1 MVEGTFG
8 TEHCGLGIFVVGL
21 GHFEGSP
28 RAEDIRIRDEFLAIK
43 ILGTLEVVFGL
54 EELRFAEDDTGA
66 GGDEAGLLLFH
77 LGLIDVRF
85 DTQQQ
90 VTLFD
95 DCTLAE
101 G

>member
-1 MVEGTFG
+1 M
-8 TEHCGLGIFVVGL
+8 GIFVVGL

-54 EELRFAEDDTGA
+54 EELRFAEDHTGA

-85 DTQQQ
+85 DTEQQ